1 MSEESFTHVLLVILW
16 QVSAWEFLH
25 EHEFGEFTACVDKQ
39 IDWSS
44 KELSHPNNWRG
55 YSTA

>member
-39 IDWSS
+39 IDWSREGTQSS
-44 KELSHPNNWRG
+44 K
-55 YSTA
+55 